1 MSIMNDNIEQK
12 CYLQYL
18 LSKYISRPCS
28 ESLAQE
34 FETRYNATNWYIG
47 HPHIIMPTTE
57 QH

>member
-1 MSIMNDNIEQK
+1 MNDNIEQS

-34 FETRYNATNWYIG
+34 FGTRYNAINWCVG
-47 HPHIIMPTTE
+47 PPHIIIPTTE
-57 QH
+57 QYQ